1 MCKAIDEMRKESRSE
16 GRQEGIQEGRREGF
30 LEALAGLVQKGLLP
44 LADAAKEAG
53 LSPNEFQ
60 AKVLEIPVEK

>member
-1 MCKAIDEMRKESRSE
+1 MCKAIDEMRKESRNE
-16 GRQEGIQEGRREGF
+16 GRQEGF

-53 LSPNEFQ
+53 LSPDEFQ
-60 AKVLEIPVEK
+60 AKASELSAK